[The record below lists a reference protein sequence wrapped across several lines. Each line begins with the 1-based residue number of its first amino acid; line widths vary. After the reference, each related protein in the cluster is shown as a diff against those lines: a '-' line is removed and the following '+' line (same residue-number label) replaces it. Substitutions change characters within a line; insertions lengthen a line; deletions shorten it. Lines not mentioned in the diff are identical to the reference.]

1 MSKIKVF
8 QIGCGKMSKYIM
20 EYIYNLGG
28 TIVGAVDINEDLIGE
43 DISTVIKCDKKD
55 VIINDLS
62 RLEELLQETKPDIA
76 VITTLSYLND
86 VEKEIR
92 TCITCGVNVITT
104 SEECFYAQNSNP
116 TLYHELDTLAKSYN
130 VTVTGCGYQD
140 IFWGNLITTIAS
152 STHKITKIKGSSSYN
167 VEDYGIALA
176 KVHGA
181 GLSMDEFDSQIAKV
195 DNITPEQRTRL
206 INNREYTPSY
216 MWNTVGWLAEK
227 LHLTPTNMTSKTIPM
242 THPEDLHSETLK
254 MDIKAGDATGM
265 SAVAILETKEGI
277 TIEAESIGKVYS
289 KDDFDTNTWTIY
301 GEPDTTITISKPD
314 TVRLTC
320 ADIVNRIPDVIN
332 AKPGFVPTCELPE
345 PTYKINY

>member
-1 MSKIKVF
+1 MKEIKVF
-8 QIGCGKMSKYIM
+8 QVGCGKMSKYIM

-28 TIVGAVDINEDLIGE
+28 KIVGAVDINPDLIGE
-43 DISTVIKCDKKD
+43 DISKVIGSEPKN

-62 RLEELLQETKPDIA
+62 KLEELLLSTKPDIA

-86 VEKEIR
+86 VADNIR

-116 TLYHELDTLAKSYN
+116 TLYHELDVLAKSNN
-130 VTVTGCGYQD
+130 VTITGCGYQD
-140 IFWGNLITTIAS
+140 IFWGNLVTNIAA

-181 GLSMDEFDSQIAKV
+181 GLTIKEFNDQIASADEISEAKR
-195 DNITPEQRTRL
+195 NEI
-206 INNREYTPSY
+206 INNREFNPSY
-216 MWNTVGWLAEK
+216 MWNTVGWLADK
-227 LHLTPTNMTSKTIPM
+227 LGLTPKSMKSKTVAT
-242 THPEDLHSETLK
+242 THPEDLHSDTLN
-254 MDIKAGDATGM
+254 MNIKAGDATGM
-265 SAVAILETKEGI
+265 SAIATLETEEGI

-301 GEPDTTITISKPD
+301 GEPDTTFTINKPD

-332 AKPGFVPTCELPE
+332 AEPGFVPTSKLNE